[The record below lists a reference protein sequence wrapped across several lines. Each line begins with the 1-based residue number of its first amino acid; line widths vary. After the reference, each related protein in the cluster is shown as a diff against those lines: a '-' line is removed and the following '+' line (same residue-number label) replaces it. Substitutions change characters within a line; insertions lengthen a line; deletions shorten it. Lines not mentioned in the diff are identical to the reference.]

1 MANKIR
7 NLMDDPMPF
16 EGGGSGGGSRSSGSY
31 LKSQKAHLTA
41 AGVGTAA
48 TVGTIY
54 KDMKNAQDEREA
66 AAELKRESR
75 GVRKNSTDL
84 ARDEAQEMNM
94 LEQTDKA
101 SRAASKDM
109 GFAKGG
115 SASSRA
121 DGIATKGKTRG
132 TIIMC
137 GGGMY
142 KK

>member
-1 MANKIR
+1 MATKIR
-7 NLMDDPMPF
+7 NLMDEVTL
-16 EGGGSGGGSRSSGSY
+16 EGGIGSGAMGRSGGSY
-31 LKSQKAHLTA
+31 LKSQKAPITA
-41 AGVGTAA
+41 AGLGTAA
-48 TVGTIY
+48 TVGTVY

-84 ARDEAQEMNM
+84 ARDAAQEIKFQDEN
-94 LEQTDKA
+94 EKA
-101 SRAASKDM
+101 SDAASKDM

-132 TIIMC
+132 TIVMC
-137 GGGMY
+137 GGGTY
-142 KK
+142 K

>member
-16 EGGGSGGGSRSSGSY
+16 EGGGGGGGGRSSGSY
-31 LKSQKAHLTA
+31 LKSQKAPLTA

-48 TVGTIY
+48 TVGTVY
-54 KDMKNAQDEREA
+54 KDMKNAKDEREA

-84 ARDEAQEMNM
+84 ARDEASEMRTQEQN
-94 LEQTDKA
+94 EKA
-101 SRAASKDM
+101 SDAASKDM

-115 SASSRA
+115 TASSRA
-121 DGIATKGKTRG
+121 DGCCVKGKTRG
-132 TIIMC
+132 KMV
-137 GGGMY
+137 
-142 KK
+142 